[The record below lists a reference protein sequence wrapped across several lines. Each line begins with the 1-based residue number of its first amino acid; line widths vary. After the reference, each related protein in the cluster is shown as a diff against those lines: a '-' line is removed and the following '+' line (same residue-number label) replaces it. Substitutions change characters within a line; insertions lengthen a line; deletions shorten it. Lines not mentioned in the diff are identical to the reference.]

1 MAVLGLS
8 IGPGYISG
16 MNKPFSMDLPHQLGI
31 EEAKR
36 RMQRGTG
43 KLSSYLPSGSTN
55 ETRWEGDRLHLLV
68 RAMGQEVSGHM
79 DVHAD
84 RVHLELMLPPLLAML
99 GGKLEKYLR
108 KEGAAML
115 ENKSGGSA

>member
-1 MAVLGLS
+1 
-8 IGPGYISG
+8 
-16 MNKPFSMDLPHQLGI
+16 MNKPLSMDLPHKLGV

-43 KLSSYLPSGSTN
+43 KLGSYLPAGSTN

-68 RAMGQEVSGHM
+68 RAMGQEVSGHI
-79 DVHAD
+79 DVHED
-84 RVHLELMLPPLLAML
+84 RVHLELMLPALLAML
-99 GGKLEKYLR
+99 GSRLEGYLR

-115 ENKSGGSA
+115 EDNSGGTKA